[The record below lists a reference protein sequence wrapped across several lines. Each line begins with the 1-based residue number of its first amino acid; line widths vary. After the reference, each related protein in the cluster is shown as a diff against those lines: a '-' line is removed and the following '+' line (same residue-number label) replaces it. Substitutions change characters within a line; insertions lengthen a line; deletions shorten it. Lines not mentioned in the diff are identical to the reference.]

1 MRGDAPVSTHDA
13 IRARFARRSPDGTD
27 PWRELGWRDSCP
39 QTLVQTLVRPQ
50 TPGPRI
56 DPIPTLHLGGLSIP
70 SSTCLL
76 QGAWWRRLWPKPI
89 PDAHQAQTAADG
101 KDRPHAA
108 GMRESRD
115 RQRSGLLNF
124 ACCPRSTCGLSSP
137 VFFPLPRDNKSCLV
151 KLEKPGQEQK
161 KPTVLVHVSHTGQIG
176 SSHAPQSWRTARAP
190 TASRLE
196 TTSRTFAVPLAFQW
210 YSANPS
216 SHRVAA
222 TPKVPPDAS
231 SRRASR
237 TQNMLTST
245 KTSKPSKPRSSN
257 QLVNELVRLTRPPP
271 PPLTESETR

>member
-1 MRGDAPVSTHDA
+1 VAKAHSRRPPGSDGRRWQRQAARCRHARVS
-13 IRARFARRSPDGTD
+13 G
-27 PWRELGWRDSCP
+27 
-39 QTLVQTLVRPQ
+39 
-50 TPGPRI
+50 
-56 DPIPTLHLGGLSIP
+56 
-70 SSTCLL
+70 
-76 QGAWWRRLWPKPI
+76 
-89 PDAHQAQTAADG
+89 
-101 KDRPHAA
+101 
-108 GMRESRD
+108 
-115 RQRSGLLNF
+115 RQRSSGLLNF
-124 ACCPRSTCGLSSP
+124 GCCPRSTCGLSSP

-161 KPTVLVHVSHTGQIG
+161 KPTVLVRVSHTGQIG
-176 SSHAPQSWRTARAP
+176 SSHAPQPWRTARAP
-190 TASRLE
+190 TAFRLA
-196 TTSRTFAVPLAFQW
+196 TTGCTFAVPLAFQW

-271 PPLTESETR
+271 PRGERAEPAGGAWPR

>member
-1 MRGDAPVSTHDA
+1 LILFPRSTLA
-13 IRARFARRSPDGTD
+13 GCRSLP
-27 PWRELGWRDSCP
+27 PPACCRELGGEGCGQSPFPTPTR
-39 QTLVQTLVRPQ
+39 LRRPQ
-50 TPGPRI
+50 MAKTGR
-56 DPIPTLHLGGLSIP
+56 TLQACASLG
-70 SSTCLL
+70 
-76 QGAWWRRLWPKPI
+76 
-89 PDAHQAQTAADG
+89 
-101 KDRPHAA
+101 
-108 GMRESRD
+108 D

-151 KLEKPGQEQK
+151 KLEKSGQGQK
-161 KPTVLVHVSHTGQIG
+161 KPTVLVRVSHTGQIG
-176 SSHAPQSWRTARAP
+176 SSHAPQPWRTARAP